1 MDFKTFEKSM
11 LYGMCSMSIFFLSNF
26 YLDTQGVIKDRN
38 AQQMRLEAISNN
50 IRDLQAVQVDTL
62 KSLNQE
68 ITKLNSNHNTL
79 LTDIQTMKESFMTYQ
94 GLRRSNGNGLI
105 LQMGLPGNTS
115 VGTGVDLIEQQ
126 GVMNNVA
133 SSLN

>member
-1 MDFKTFEKSM
+1 MDLKTLEKSM

-26 YLDTQGVIKDRN
+26 YLDTQGIIKDRN

-68 ITKLNSNHNTL
+68 ISKLNSNHNTL
-79 LTDIQTMKESFMTYQ
+79 LNDIQTMKESFMTYQ
-94 GLRRSNGNGLI
+94 GLRRSSDNGLI

-115 VGTGVDLIEQQ
+115 VGTGVDLIEKQ

>member
-1 MDFKTFEKSM
+1 MNLRTFEKSM

-26 YLDTQGVIKDRN
+26 YLDTQGIIKDRN
-38 AQQMRLEAISNN
+38 AQQMRLESISNN

-68 ITKLNSNHNTL
+68 IAKLNSNHNTL

-94 GLRRSNGNGLI
+94 GLRRSSDNGLI

>member
-1 MDFKTFEKSM
+1 MDLKTFEKSM
-11 LYGMCSMSIFFLSNF
+11 LYGMCSMIIFFLSNF
-26 YLDTQGVIKDRN
+26 YLDTQGIIKDRN
-38 AQQMRLEAISNN
+38 AQQMRFEEISNN

-94 GLRRSNGNGLI
+94 GLRSSGNGLI

-115 VGTGVDLIEQQ
+115 VGTGVNLVEQQ

>member
-1 MDFKTFEKSM
+1 MDFRTFEKSM

-26 YLDTQGVIKDRN
+26 YLDTQGIIKDRN

-50 IRDLQAVQVDTL
+50 IRDLQVVQVDTL

-68 ITKLNSNHNTL
+68 IAKLNSNHNTL

>member
-1 MDFKTFEKSM
+1 MDLKTLEKSM

-26 YLDTQGVIKDRN
+26 YLDTQGIIKDRN

-68 ITKLNSNHNTL
+68 IAKLNSNHNTL

-94 GLRRSNGNGLI
+94 GLRRSSGNGLI

>member
-26 YLDTQGVIKDRN
+26 YLDTQGIIKDRN
-38 AQQMRLEAISNN
+38 AQQMRFEEISNN

-68 ITKLNSNHNTL
+68 IAKLNSNHNTL

-94 GLRRSNGNGLI
+94 GLRRSSGNGLI

>member
-1 MDFKTFEKSM
+1 
-11 LYGMCSMSIFFLSNF
+11 MCSMSIFFLSNF
-26 YLDTQGVIKDRN
+26 YLDTQGIIKDRN

-68 ITKLNSNHNTL
+68 ISKLNSNHNTL
-79 LTDIQTMKESFMTYQ
+79 LNDIQTMKESFMTYQ
-94 GLRRSNGNGLI
+94 GLRRSSDNGLI

-115 VGTGVDLIEQQ
+115 VGTGVNLVEQQ
-126 GVMNNVA
+126 GVMNSVA

>member
-26 YLDTQGVIKDRN
+26 YLDTQGIIKDRN

-50 IRDLQAVQVDTL
+50 IRDLQVVQVDTL

-94 GLRRSNGNGLI
+94 GLRRSDGNGLI

>member
-1 MDFKTFEKSM
+1 MDLKTFEKSM

-26 YLDTQGVIKDRN
+26 YLDTQGIIKDRN

-68 ITKLNSNHNTL
+68 IVKLNSNHNTL

-94 GLRRSNGNGLI
+94 GLRRSSGNGLI

>member
-26 YLDTQGVIKDRN
+26 YLDTQGIIKDRN
-38 AQQMRLEAISNN
+38 AQQMRFEEISNN
-50 IRDLQAVQVDTL
+50 IRDLQVVQVDTL

-94 GLRRSNGNGLI
+94 GLRRSSGNGLI

-115 VGTGVDLIEQQ
+115 VGTGVDLIEKQ

>member
-1 MDFKTFEKSM
+1 MDLKTFEKSM

-26 YLDTQGVIKDRN
+26 YLDTQGIIKDRN
-38 AQQMRLEAISNN
+38 AQQMRFEAISNN

-68 ITKLNSNHNTL
+68 IAKLNSNHNTL

-94 GLRRSNGNGLI
+94 GLRRSSGNGLI

>member
-1 MDFKTFEKSM
+1 MDLKTLEKSM

-26 YLDTQGVIKDRN
+26 YLDTQGIIKDRN

-68 ITKLNSNHNTL
+68 ISKLNSNHNTL
-79 LTDIQTMKESFMTYQ
+79 LNDIQTMKESFMTYQ
-94 GLRRSNGNGLI
+94 GLRRSSDNGLI

-115 VGTGVDLIEQQ
+115 VGTGVNLVEQQ
-126 GVMNNVA
+126 GVMNSVA

>member
-26 YLDTQGVIKDRN
+26 YLDTQGIIKDRN
-38 AQQMRLEAISNN
+38 AQQMRFEAVSNN

-68 ITKLNSNHNTL
+68 IAKLNSNHNTL

-133 SSLN
+133 NSLN

>member
-26 YLDTQGVIKDRN
+26 YLDTQGIIKDRN
-38 AQQMRLEAISNN
+38 AQQMRFEAVSND
-50 IRDLQAVQVDTL
+50 IRDLQVVQVDTL

-68 ITKLNSNHNTL
+68 IAKLNSNHNTL

-94 GLRRSNGNGLI
+94 GLKRSSGNGLI

>member
-1 MDFKTFEKSM
+1 MDLKTFEKSM
-11 LYGMCSMSIFFLSNF
+11 LYGMCSLSIFFLSNF
-26 YLDTQGVIKDRN
+26 YLDTQGIIKDRN
-38 AQQMRLEAISNN
+38 AQQMRFEAISNN

-68 ITKLNSNHNTL
+68 IAKLNSNHNTL

-94 GLRRSNGNGLI
+94 GLRRSSGNGLI

>member
-1 MDFKTFEKSM
+1 MDLKTFEKSM

-26 YLDTQGVIKDRN
+26 YLDTQGIIKDRN
-38 AQQMRLEAISNN
+38 AQQMRFEEISNN

-68 ITKLNSNHNTL
+68 IAKLNSNHNTL

-94 GLRRSNGNGLI
+94 GLRRSSGNGLI

>member
-26 YLDTQGVIKDRN
+26 YLDTQGIIKDRN
-38 AQQMRLEAISNN
+38 AQQMRFEEISNN

-94 GLRRSNGNGLI
+94 GLRRSSGNGLI
-105 LQMGLPGNTS
+105 LQMGFPGNTS
-115 VGTGVDLIEQQ
+115 VGTGVDLVEQQ

>member
-1 MDFKTFEKSM
+1 MDLKTFEKSM

-26 YLDTQGVIKDRN
+26 YLDTQGIIKDRN
-38 AQQMRLEAISNN
+38 AQQMRFEEISNN
-50 IRDLQAVQVDTL
+50 IRDLQAAQVDTL

-68 ITKLNSNHNTL
+68 IAKLNSNHNTL

-94 GLRRSNGNGLI
+94 GLRRSSGNGLI

>member
-1 MDFKTFEKSM
+1 MDLKTFEKSM

-26 YLDTQGVIKDRN
+26 YLDTQGIIKDRN
-38 AQQMRLEAISNN
+38 AQQMRLEVISNN

-68 ITKLNSNHNTL
+68 IAKLNSNHNTL

>member
-26 YLDTQGVIKDRN
+26 YLDTQGIIKDRN

-50 IRDLQAVQVDTL
+50 IRDLQAAQVDTL

-68 ITKLNSNHNTL
+68 IAKLNSNHNTL

-94 GLRRSNGNGLI
+94 GLKRSNGNGLI

>member
-1 MDFKTFEKSM
+1 MDLRTVEKSM

-26 YLDTQGVIKDRN
+26 YLDTQGIIKDRN

-68 ITKLNSNHNTL
+68 IAKLNSNHNTL

-94 GLRRSNGNGLI
+94 GLRRSSGNGLI

-126 GVMNNVA
+126 GVVNNVA

>member
-1 MDFKTFEKSM
+1 MDFRTFEKSM

-26 YLDTQGVIKDRN
+26 YLDTQGIIKDRN
-38 AQQMRLEAISNN
+38 AQQMRFEAISNN

-68 ITKLNSNHNTL
+68 IAKLNSNHNTL

-94 GLRRSNGNGLI
+94 GLRRSSGNGLI

-126 GVMNNVA
+126 GVMDNVA

>member
-26 YLDTQGVIKDRN
+26 YLDTQGIIKDRN
-38 AQQMRLEAISNN
+38 AQQIRFEEISNN

-68 ITKLNSNHNTL
+68 IAKLNSNHNTL
-79 LTDIQTMKESFMTYQ
+79 LNDIQTMKESFMTYQ
-94 GLRRSNGNGLI
+94 GLRRSSDNGLI

-133 SSLN
+133 NSLN

>member
-26 YLDTQGVIKDRN
+26 YLDTQGIIKDRN

-50 IRDLQAVQVDTL
+50 IRDLQVVQVDTL

-68 ITKLNSNHNTL
+68 IAKLNSNHNTL

-94 GLRRSNGNGLI
+94 GLRRSDGNGLI

>member
-1 MDFKTFEKSM
+1 MDLKTFEKSM

-26 YLDTQGVIKDRN
+26 YLDTQGIIKDRN

-50 IRDLQAVQVDTL
+50 IRDLQVIQVDTL

-68 ITKLNSNHNTL
+68 IAKLNSNHNTL

-126 GVMNNVA
+126 GVMDNVA

>member
-1 MDFKTFEKSM
+1 MDLKTLEKSM

-26 YLDTQGVIKDRN
+26 YLDTQGIIKDRN
-38 AQQMRLEAISNN
+38 AQQMRFEAISNN

-68 ITKLNSNHNTL
+68 IAKLNSNHNTL

-94 GLRRSNGNGLI
+94 GLRRSSGNGLI

-115 VGTGVDLIEQQ
+115 VGTGVNLVEQQ

>member
-26 YLDTQGVIKDRN
+26 YLDTQGIIKDRN
-38 AQQMRLEAISNN
+38 AQQMRFEEISNN

-68 ITKLNSNHNTL
+68 IAKLNSNHNTL
-79 LTDIQTMKESFMTYQ
+79 LNDIQTMKESFMTYQ
-94 GLRRSNGNGLI
+94 GLRRSSDNGLI

-115 VGTGVDLIEQQ
+115 VGTGVNLVEQQ

>member
-1 MDFKTFEKSM
+1 MDLKTFEKSM

-26 YLDTQGVIKDRN
+26 YLDTQGIIKDRN

-50 IRDLQAVQVDTL
+50 IRDLQVVQVDTL

-68 ITKLNSNHNTL
+68 IAKLNSNHNTL

-94 GLRRSNGNGLI
+94 GLRRSSGNGLI

-115 VGTGVDLIEQQ
+115 VGTGVDLVEQQ

>member
-26 YLDTQGVIKDRN
+26 YLDTQGIIKDRN

-50 IRDLQAVQVDTL
+50 IRDLQVVQVDTL

-68 ITKLNSNHNTL
+68 IAKLNSNHNTL

>member
-1 MDFKTFEKSM
+1 MDLKTLEKSM

-26 YLDTQGVIKDRN
+26 YLDTQGIIKDRN

-68 ITKLNSNHNTL
+68 ISKLNSNHNTL
-79 LTDIQTMKESFMTYQ
+79 LNDIQTMKESFMTYQ
-94 GLRRSNGNGLI
+94 GLRRSSDNGLI

-115 VGTGVDLIEQQ
+115 VGTGVNLVEQQ

>member
-1 MDFKTFEKSM
+1 MDFRTFEKSM

-26 YLDTQGVIKDRN
+26 YLDTQGIIKDRN

-68 ITKLNSNHNTL
+68 IAKLNSNHNTL

-94 GLRRSNGNGLI
+94 GLRRSSDNGLI

-115 VGTGVDLIEQQ
+115 VGTGVNLVEQQ

-133 SSLN
+133 DSLN

>member
-1 MDFKTFEKSM
+1 MDLKTFEKSM

-26 YLDTQGVIKDRN
+26 YLDTQGIIKDRN

-68 ITKLNSNHNTL
+68 IAKLNSNHNTL

-94 GLRRSNGNGLI
+94 GLRRSSGNGLI

>member
-1 MDFKTFEKSM
+1 
-11 LYGMCSMSIFFLSNF
+11 MSIFFLSNF
-26 YLDTQGVIKDRN
+26 YLDTQGIIKDSN

-50 IRDLQAVQVDTL
+50 IRDLQAAQVDTL

-68 ITKLNSNHNTL
+68 IAKLNSNHNTL

-94 GLRRSNGNGLI
+94 GLRRSSDNGLI

-115 VGTGVDLIEQQ
+115 VGTGVNLVEQQ

>member
-1 MDFKTFEKSM
+1 MDLKTFEKSM

-26 YLDTQGVIKDRN
+26 YLDTQGIIKDRN
-38 AQQMRLEAISNN
+38 AQQMRFEEISNN
-50 IRDLQAVQVDTL
+50 IRDLQAAQVDTL

-68 ITKLNSNHNTL
+68 IAKLNSNHNTL

-94 GLRRSNGNGLI
+94 GLRRSNGDGLV

>member
-26 YLDTQGVIKDRN
+26 YLDTQGIIKDRN

-68 ITKLNSNHNTL
+68 IAKLNSNHNTL

-94 GLRRSNGNGLI
+94 GLRRSSGNGLI

>member
-38 AQQMRLEAISNN
+38 AQQMRFEEISNN
-50 IRDLQAVQVDTL
+50 IRDLQVVQVDTL

-68 ITKLNSNHNTL
+68 IAKLNSNHNTL

-94 GLRRSNGNGLI
+94 GLRRSSGNGLI

-133 SSLN
+133 DSLN

>member
-1 MDFKTFEKSM
+1 MDLKTFEKSM

-26 YLDTQGVIKDRN
+26 YLDTQGIIKDRN
-38 AQQMRLEAISNN
+38 AQQMRLEAISSN

-68 ITKLNSNHNTL
+68 IAKLNSNHNTL

-94 GLRRSNGNGLI
+94 GLRRSSDNGLI

-115 VGTGVDLIEQQ
+115 VGTGVNLVEQQ

-133 SSLN
+133 SSIN

>member
-26 YLDTQGVIKDRN
+26 YLDTQGIIKDRN
-38 AQQMRLEAISNN
+38 AQQMRFEEISNN
-50 IRDLQAVQVDTL
+50 IRDLQVVQVDTL

-68 ITKLNSNHNTL
+68 IAKLNSNHNTL

-94 GLRRSNGNGLI
+94 GLRRSSGNGLI